1 LAQQLK
7 IRILKR
13 RREMIYLFVAVAG
26 LIAGLLLAPKPG
38 EETRDMVKER
48 FSSLRDTL
56 MRKGSTNGGGLGEEG
71 LESTGRADYLH

>member
-1 LAQQLK
+1 
-7 IRILKR
+7 
-13 RREMIYLFVAVAG
+13 MIYLFVAVAG

-38 EETRDMVKER
+38 EETRGMVKER
-48 FSSLRDTL
+48 FSSLRDRL

>member
-1 LAQQLK
+1 
-7 IRILKR
+7 
-13 RREMIYLFVAVAG
+13 MIYLFVAAAG

-38 EETRDMVKER
+38 EETCGMVKER
-48 FSSLRDTL
+48 FSSLRDKV

>member
-1 LAQQLK
+1 MNALL
-7 IRILKR
+7 
-13 RREMIYLFVAVAG
+13 VAAAG
-26 LIAGLLLAPKPG
+26 LIAGLLLAPRTGK
-38 EETRDMVKER
+38 ENREMLKER

>member
-1 LAQQLK
+1 MNTLL
-7 IRILKR
+7 
-13 RREMIYLFVAVAG
+13 VAAAG
-26 LIAGLLLAPKPG
+26 LIAGLLLAPKTG
-38 EETRDMVKER
+38 KENREMFKER